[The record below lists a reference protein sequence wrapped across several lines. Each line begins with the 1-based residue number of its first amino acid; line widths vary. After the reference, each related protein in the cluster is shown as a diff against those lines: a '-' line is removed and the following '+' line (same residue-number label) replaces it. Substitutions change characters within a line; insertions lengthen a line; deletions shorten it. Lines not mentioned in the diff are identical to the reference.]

1 MIGSQKRGYG
11 DSMFEKLTHYRDD
24 VIESIFRRC
33 AADTRPGAMNLS
45 IGVFRDRHGTAPLMS
60 AVRKAETDI
69 VARQDT
75 KAYVGPLGNAGYAR
89 AIEELV
95 LGTDHPVL
103 DSGRL
108 KTAQTPGAGAALR
121 VAAEM
126 IRDLAPGTTIWFS
139 DPVWLHQVD
148 FFTRA
153 GLKVAYHPYYD
164 WQTGTLDFEAML
176 AGLREAAPG
185 DVLVIHAACHNPTGA
200 DLSPGQWRVLTDF
213 CLEQRLL
220 PLVDSAYQ
228 GYGDGLDADAAGLR
242 HMAAHM
248 PEMMIAVSS
257 SKSFAV
263 YRDRVGALLLL
274 HPEGGRAAEEAWLHM
289 GDLIRGL
296 YFMPPDLGA
305 AVITRILTDAALKA
319 EWQGELETA
328 RTRVKRLRQL
338 TVDHFA
344 ETLPGFDSRY
354 MLHQRGMFSCLP
366 VSDQQRLR
374 LERDEAVYLMPSGR
388 LNFAA
393 LSEDRI
399 PRLAEALKAIW

>member
-1 MIGSQKRGYG
+1 
-11 DSMFEKLTHYRDD
+11 MFEKLTDYRDD

-33 AADTRPGAMNLS
+33 AADKRPGAMNLS
-45 IGVFRDRHGTAPLMS
+45 IGVFRDRNGAAPLMS
-60 AVRKAETDI
+60 AVRQAETDI

-75 KAYVGPLGNAGYAR
+75 KAYVGPLGNAAYAR
-89 AIEELV
+89 EIERLV
-95 LGTDHPVL
+95 LGPDHPVL
-103 DSGRL
+103 ASSRL

-121 VAAEM
+121 VAAEI

-176 AGLREAAPG
+176 AGLGRAMPG
-185 DVLVIHAACHNPTGA
+185 DVLVIHGACHNPTGA
-200 DLSPGQWRVLTDF
+200 DLSPEKWRILTDF
-213 CLEQRLL
+213 CLDHQLL

-228 GYGDGLDADAAGLR
+228 GYGDGLDEDAAGLR

-248 PEMMIAVSS
+248 PEMMIAISS

-263 YRDRVGALLLL
+263 YRDRVGALMLL
-274 HPEGGRAAEEAWLHM
+274 HREGGRAAEEAWLHM

-305 AVITRILTDAALKA
+305 AVIAHILSDGALKA
-319 EWQGELETA
+319 EWQGELEAA

-344 ETLPGFDSRY
+344 GALPAFDSRY
-354 MLHQRGMFSCLP
+354 MLHQKGMFSCLP

-374 LERDEAVYLMPSGR
+374 LEQEQAVYLMPSGR

-393 LSEDRI
+393 LSEDKI
-399 PRLAEALKAIW
+399 PRLAEALEAIW